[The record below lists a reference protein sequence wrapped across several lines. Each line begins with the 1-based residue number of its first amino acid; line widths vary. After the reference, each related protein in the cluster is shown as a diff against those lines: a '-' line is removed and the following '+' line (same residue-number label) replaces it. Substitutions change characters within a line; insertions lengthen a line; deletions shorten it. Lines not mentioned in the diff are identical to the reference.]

1 MPAPDFEGIMSFSL
15 LTTAPTAPD
24 YHVPWDALQAFDWVR
39 ALVACPQDAVHHA
52 EGNVWIH
59 TRMVLETLATMP
71 AYRALPAED
80 QVAVY
85 VACLMH
91 DVAKPMTTRTEDD
104 GRITA
109 KGHSRAGEML
119 ARRIL
124 WELGAPFALREMVCG
139 LIRYHQIP
147 FFLIEREDAQKVAAE
162 VSLACRAD
170 LLALVAEA
178 DIRGRICQD
187 LGRILD
193 QIELF
198 RAFCGEEGC
207 YSGPRAFAS
216 DHTRVVFFRSEGGGR
231 HPDVEAFD
239 DTKAEMVMMCGLPGA
254 GKDTYVR
261 DHLSS
266 LPVVSLDDLRAE
278 MEVDPTDNQGAVVQ
292 AGKERLREYFRRGE
306 SFVYNATNIN
316 RQRRAPLIGLAA
328 DYGVRVRVV
337 YCEAPVDRLLSQNRA
352 RAGRVP
358 EAVIRRM
365 SERWEVPSLTE
376 AHRVDVV
383 LRT

>member
-1 MPAPDFEGIMSFSL
+1 MA
-15 LTTAPTAPD
+15 
-24 YHVPWDALQAFDWVR
+24 
-39 ALVACPQDAVHHA
+39 
-52 EGNVWIH
+52 
-59 TRMVLETLATMP
+59 
-71 AYRALPAED
+71 
-80 QVAVY
+80 
-85 VACLMH
+85 
-91 DVAKPMTTRTEDD
+91 
-104 GRITA
+104 
-109 KGHSRAGEML
+109 
-119 ARRIL
+119 
-124 WELGAPFALREMVCG
+124 
-139 LIRYHQIP
+139 
-147 FFLIEREDAQKVAAE
+147 
-162 VSLACRAD
+162 
-170 LLALVAEA
+170 
-178 DIRGRICQD
+178 
-187 LGRILD
+187 
-193 QIELF
+193 
-198 RAFCGEEGC
+198 
-207 YSGPRAFAS
+207 AFA
-216 DHTRVVFFRSEGGGR
+216 
-231 HPDVEAFD
+231 A
-239 DTKAEMVMMCGLPGA
+239 TKAQMVMMCGLPGA

-266 LPVVSLDDLRAE
+266 LPVVSLDDLRAA